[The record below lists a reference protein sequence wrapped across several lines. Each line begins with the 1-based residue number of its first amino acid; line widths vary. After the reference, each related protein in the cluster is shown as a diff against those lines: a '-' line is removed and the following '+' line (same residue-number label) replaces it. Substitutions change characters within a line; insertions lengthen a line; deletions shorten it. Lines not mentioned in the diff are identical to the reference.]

1 MENMLFLK
9 IKDGGTKMTKQKYQR
24 VLEFLRDR
32 RSLQSTFEGFT
43 ESELRE
49 AVEIQNT
56 KGIKVSWC
64 NIMNYLITAHKNYSH
79 DFFVEAVMNA
89 TEDILQMPK
98 QEGLAWT
105 KYILEL
111 VERMQ
116 TKD

>member
-1 MENMLFLK
+1 MN
-9 IKDGGTKMTKQKYQR
+9 KQKYQR
-24 VLEFLRDR
+24 VLEFLRDK
-32 RSLQSTFEGFT
+32 RSLESTFKGFT
-43 ESELRE
+43 ETELRE

-64 NIMNYLITAHKNYSH
+64 NIMNYLITTHRKYSH

-89 TEDILQMPK
+89 TEDILKMPK

-105 KYILEL
+105 KYIMEL

-116 TKD
+116 NQGLVQENNNNSD

>member
-1 MENMLFLK
+1 
-9 IKDGGTKMTKQKYQR
+9 MTKEQHKR

-32 RSLQSTFEGFT
+32 RSLESTFKDFT
-43 ESELRE
+43 EQDLRE
-49 AVEIQNT
+49 AVEITNT

-64 NIMNYLITAHKNYSH
+64 NIMNYLITAHRNYSH
-79 DFFVEAVMNA
+79 DFFVEVVMNA

-105 KYILEL
+105 KYVLEL